1 MFNQS
6 KNPRVSDSMRRISK
20 AFFELLETYEY
31 DQINI
36 RLLASTAG
44 VTRKTFYR
52 NFSSKDDILDYIIYD
67 RIYYT
72 WEYQKATTFEET
84 VMSFFTYW
92 LDKKNDLKL
101 FEKRHIF
108 YLLSDKLEKYFK
120 MNPIIASYI
129 SNQSDIM
136 TFGAYFWNG
145 LLAALME
152 VLQIWASRD
161 FKESPRQLTDIVLGY
176 FRAFRQV

>member
-1 MFNQS
+1 VFNQS
-6 KNPRVSDSMRRISK
+6 QNPRVSDSMHRISA
-20 AFFELLETYEY
+20 AFFELLGTYEY
-31 DQINI
+31 EEINI
-36 RLLASTAG
+36 RLLCSTAG

-52 NFSSKDDILDYIIYD
+52 NFGSKDDILDYIIYD
-67 RIYYT
+67 RLYYT

-84 VMSFFTYW
+84 LLSFFNYW
-92 LDKKNDLKL
+92 VDKENDLTL

-108 YLLSDKLEKYFK
+108 YLVSDKLEKYFE
-120 MNPIIASYI
+120 MNPVIASYI

-145 LLAALME
+145 LLADLME
-152 VLQIWASRD
+152 ILRIWTSRD
-161 FKESPRQLTDIVLGY
+161 FKETPRQLTDIVLEY